1 MSSPIHLVWFK
12 RDLRVADHAPLHHA
26 ARAGPVVPLYIIEP
40 GYWALPD
47 TSLRHWDF
55 LRHSLAELDT
65 TLRALGQPLV
75 VRQGDA
81 TAVLGEIL
89 ATLPIAAVHSHQET
103 GNNWTYQRDRAVA
116 ALLRQRG
123 VPWQEYRQHGI
134 KRPLPRRDGWSRQWE
149 TLMGEP
155 CLPVPNSLQPA
166 PRIKRETLPDRPPPL
181 SGEERI
187 RVQTPGRRAAEA
199 VLQGFLTDR
208 GRRYAGGISSPVS
221 AWTASSR
228 LSPHLAYGTL
238 SLREVV
244 QASRARRRDL
254 KGTLP
259 PGNARKYWLRSL
271 QQFEKRLHW
280 HCHFMQKLEDEPR
293 IEFGN
298 MQRSADGLRED
309 AFNTPHFEAWRVGR
323 TGFPLVDA
331 CMRAVNATGW
341 LNFRMRAMLVSFAAY
356 HLWLHWREP
365 ALHLARMYTDYEPGI
380 HYCQMQMQ
388 SGTTGINALRIY
400 NPVKQSREHDPKGQF
415 IRRWVPEL
423 AEVPDDWLHQ
433 PWDMPDRLQARSGC
447 RIGQDYPMR
456 IVDHERAARQ
466 AREQFRTL
474 RRDAQARQE
483 AEGIRQRHASRRR
496 GRSRTGPSPQ
506 KRDDRQ
512 LSLFPD
518 RAGKHGS

>member
-1 MSSPIHLVWFK
+1 
-12 RDLRVADHAPLHHA
+12 
-26 ARAGPVVPLYIIEP
+26 
-40 GYWALPD
+40 
-47 TSLRHWDF
+47 
-55 LRHSLAELDT
+55 
-65 TLRALGQPLV
+65 
-75 VRQGDA
+75 
-81 TAVLGEIL
+81 
-89 ATLPIAAVHSHQET
+89 
-103 GNNWTYQRDRAVA
+103 
-116 ALLRQRG
+116 
-123 VPWQEYRQHGI
+123 
-134 KRPLPRRDGWSRQWE
+134 
-149 TLMGEP
+149 
-155 CLPVPNSLQPA
+155 
-166 PRIKRETLPDRPPPL
+166 
-181 SGEERI
+181 
-187 RVQTPGRRAAEA
+187 
-199 VLQGFLTDR
+199 
-208 GRRYAGGISSPVS
+208 
-221 AWTASSR
+221 
-228 LSPHLAYGTL
+228 
-238 SLREVV
+238 
-244 QASRARRRDL
+244 
-254 KGTLP
+254 
-259 PGNARKYWLRSL
+259 
-271 QQFEKRLHW
+271 
-280 HCHFMQKLEDEPR
+280 
-293 IEFGN
+293 
-298 MQRSADGLRED
+298 
-309 AFNTPHFEAWRVGR
+309 
-323 TGFPLVDA
+323 
-331 CMRAVNATGW
+331 MRAVNATGW

-518 RAGKHGS
+518 GAGKHGS